1 VKPYRNGDRHKASRK
16 TAAIADRKNPRP
28 DRPRINRA
36 AATPLSLLIHGGRRT
51 SSEGV
56 MGGNSEKIKRVT
68 AMSVVTATI
77 KRANAMRGATGMI
90 KLVIATTATARIKPA
105 TATNGVIA
113 MTKRESAPETI
124 NAAPAEAIETG
135 SKTRIL
141 GEHKTRR
148 RTADGT
154 ATAIVH
160 SRPARATSEID
171 RPVRSR

>member
-1 VKPYRNGDRHKASRK
+1 M
-16 TAAIADRKNPRP
+16 
-28 DRPRINRA
+28 
-36 AATPLSLLIHGGRRT
+36 

-77 KRANAMRGATGMI
+77 KRANAMRAATGMT

-113 MTKRESAPETI
+113 TTKRESAPETI

-148 RTADGT
+148 RIADGIADGT

-160 SRPARATSEID
+160 SRPARATSETD